1 LSVQKGA
8 INIDVLGKIPLGGA
22 LRLRRELSR
31 TLAEMD

>member
-1 LSVQKGA
+1 M
-8 INIDVLGKIPLGGA
+8 DKILVERILQFEKSPVGGA